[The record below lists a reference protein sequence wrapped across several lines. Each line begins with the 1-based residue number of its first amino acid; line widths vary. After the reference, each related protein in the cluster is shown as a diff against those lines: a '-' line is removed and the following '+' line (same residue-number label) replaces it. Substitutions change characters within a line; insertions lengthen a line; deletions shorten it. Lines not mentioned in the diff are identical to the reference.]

1 MVINVLQ
8 DRAKPGTVQHWGQK
22 VMMSALISFQA
33 KNQGDSIA
41 VPCSTG
47 RASCAH
53 TLARFITCKGD
64 VELAVFR
71 QTESFPYCLGELL
84 VAC

>member
-1 MVINVLQ
+1 MIVSAAEQ
-8 DRAKPGTVQHWGQK
+8 SKPGG
-22 VMMSALISFQA
+22 SAELGTE
-33 KNQGDSIA
+33 GDSKCFDMLPGKNEAISVA
-41 VPCSTG
+41 VPCSTE

-53 TLARFITCKGD
+53 TLTRFITGEGN
-64 VELAVFR
+64 VQLAVFR